1 MRPEK
6 QLLLDEIKEKI
17 DSSKA
22 IVFAKYQCLDPNL
35 ASQFR
40 FLLSEKGGSYKV
52 VRKRILMKA
61 AESSGFTLLKGDLQG
76 HVGVIFVDQDPVV
89 ITKVVCKFQDDN
101 KEKFEVIGGRFEGQ
115 ICSAKD
121 ITAISQLP
129 SQDEMRSQF
138 LATLE
143 APMSQTLAV
152 MEALLTSVM
161 YCLENKSQ
169 SSE

>member
-6 QLLLDEIKEKI
+6 QFLLDEIKDKM
-17 DSSKA
+17 DVSTA
-22 IVFAKYQCLDPNL
+22 LVFAKYQRLNPNL
-35 ASQFR
+35 ASKFR
-40 FLLSEKGGSYKV
+40 MLLNEKGGSYKV
-52 VRKRILMKA
+52 VRKRILLKA
-61 AESSGFTLLKGDLQG
+61 AKTSGFEIGAGALEG
-76 HVGVIFVDQDPVV
+76 HIGVIFIEQDPVDV
-89 ITKVVCKFQDDN
+89 TKAVCQFQDEN
-101 KEKFEVIGGRFEGQ
+101 KDLFQVIGGRFEGQ
-115 ICSAKD
+115 LCSAND
-121 ITAISQLP
+121 VVAISKLP

-161 YCLENKSQ
+161 HCLENKSQ

>member
-6 QLLLDEIKEKI
+6 QFLLDEIKEKI
-17 DSSKA
+17 DGAKA
-22 IVFAKYQCLDPNL
+22 IVFAKYQGLDPNL
-35 ASQFR
+35 TSKFR
-40 FLLSEKGGSYKV
+40 FLLNEKGGSYKV

-61 AESSGFTLLKGDLQG
+61 AESSGFVLSAGNMQG
-76 HVGVIFVDQDPVV
+76 HIGVIFADQDPVDV
-89 ITKVVCKFQDDN
+89 TKVVCQFQDEN
-101 KEKFEVIGGRFEGQ
+101 KEKFEVLGGRFEGQ
-115 ICSAKD
+115 VCSAQD
-121 ITAISQLP
+121 VNAISKLP

-161 YCLENKSQ
+161 HCLENKSQ
-169 SSE
+169 TSE

>member
-6 QLLLDEIKEKI
+6 QFLLDEIKEKI
-17 DSSKA
+17 DGA
-22 IVFAKYQCLDPNL
+22 QALVFLKYQQLNPNL
-35 ASQFR
+35 TSKFR
-40 FLLSEKGGSYKV
+40 TQLIQAGGSYKV

-61 AESSGFTLLKGDLQG
+61 AETSGFTIEPSFLEG
-76 HVGVIFVDQDPVV
+76 HIGIVFAEQDPVQV
-89 ITKVVCKFQDDN
+89 TKAVCQFQEEN
-101 KEKFEVIGGRFEGQ
+101 KELLSVLGGRFEGQ
-115 ICSAKD
+115 ICKAKD
-121 ITAISQLP
+121 VEAIAKLP

-161 YCLENKSQ
+161 HCLENKSTQ
-169 SSE
+169 SE